1 MVAGW
6 SYTGGPPSPGGSG
19 QVTLVQGRTFCVSD
33 PTGDLGSAPT
43 HGLFVADT
51 RFVHQ
56 FVLRVDGDHLEPLGL
71 QPIGPH
77 ATTFVTRRRPGSGL
91 ADSTLLVLR
100 SRYVG
105 NGLVEEV
112 TLENLSRL
120 SAEHTMSL
128 SVEADFANIFAVKEG
143 RAVPP
148 DGRSTTAADNV
159 ITHACH
165 GAGSRSVDIRATG
178 DPVASGSVLQW
189 QLVLPPRGR
198 TTVTVRVEPA
208 VAGAPL
214 ETAYP
219 VGDPL
224 IGGPSARRQA
234 HWRTRT
240 PSVRSSL
247 AAFDELVATSTA
259 DLAGLRISDP
269 VHPEREVI
277 AAGAPWFMTVFGR
290 DCLLTSWMLLPLDD
304 RIAVGTL
311 QVLAERQGAAVDPS
325 TEEEPGRILHEIRS
339 GLSAT
344 SAAAQEGVYYGSV
357 DATPLFVMLAGELL
371 RWGVALDELA
381 PLLPHVDRA
390 LEWIGSFGDKDGDG
404 FVEYERATE
413 LGLANQ
419 GWKDSFDGITFPS
432 GAFPR
437 PPLALAEVQAYVYG
451 ALLSRAALA
460 VAFGDARSAR
470 DLRAR
475 AAELK
480 RRFNATFWLPHRGHY
495 ALALDA
501 DKQPVES
508 LASNMGHCL
517 WTGIVDRRHAPAVAD
532 ALLSPPLFSGFG
544 VRTLASSMGAYNP
557 MSYHNGSVW
566 PHDNAIIA
574 AGLRRYGFVAEAERV
589 TLGLVAAAEAF
600 GGRLPELFCG
610 FDREQFAG
618 PVPYPTACSPQAW
631 AAATP
636 MLLLRTMLG
645 LEPDVPAGQVVFDP
659 ALPEGMEALVVDRL
673 HLAGARLSIAEHATS
688 WSVRGLPPQVAVER
702 AGRRAVDRSPTAH
715 WRHDRG

>member
-1 MVAGW
+1 VVAGW
-6 SYTGGPPSPGGSG
+6 SYTGGPPTPGGSG
-19 QVTLVQGRTFCVSD
+19 PVTLVQGRTFCVSD

-51 RFVHQ
+51 RFVHR
-56 FVLRVDGDHLEPLGL
+56 FVLRVDGDHLEPLGV
-71 QPIGPH
+71 QPVGPH
-77 ATTFVTRRRPGSGL
+77 ATTFVTRRRPRSGL

-120 SAEHTMSL
+120 SAEHAMSL
-128 SVEADFANIFAVKEG
+128 AVEADFANIFAVKEG
-143 RAVPP
+143 RAIPAG
-148 DGRSTTAADNV
+148 GRSTTSADGV

-165 GAGSRSVDIRATG
+165 GADPRSVDIRATG
-178 DPVASGSVLQW
+178 SPVAGGSVLHW
-189 QLVLPPRGR
+189 RLVLPPRGR

-208 VAGAPL
+208 VAGSTL

-219 VGDPL
+219 LGDPL
-224 IGGPSARRQA
+224 VGGPSARRQA
-234 HWRTRT
+234 QWRDKS
-240 PSVRSSL
+240 PSVHSSL
-247 AAFDELVATSTA
+247 TAFDELVATSTA
-259 DLAGLRISDP
+259 DLAGLRITDP
-269 VHPEREVI
+269 GQPEREVI
-277 AAGAPWFMTVFGR
+277 AAGAPWFMTFFGR
-290 DCLLTSWMLLPLDD
+290 DSLLTSWMLLPLDA
-304 RIAVGTL
+304 RIGLATL
-311 QVLAERQGAAVDPS
+311 QVLAERQGEVVDTL

-344 SAAAQEGVYYGSV
+344 SVAGQEGVYYGSV

-371 RWGVALDELA
+371 RWGVPLHELE

-390 LEWIGSFGDKDGDG
+390 LEWVGTFGDRDGDG

-437 PPLALAEVQAYVYG
+437 PPLALAEVQGYVYG
-451 ALLSRAALA
+451 ALCSRAALA
-460 VAFGDARSAR
+460 LALGDARSAR
-470 DLRAR
+470 DLRR
-475 AAELK
+475 QAAGLK
-480 RRFNATFWLPHRGHY
+480 RRFNATFWLPHRGYY

-501 DKQPVES
+501 DKRPVES

-517 WTGIVDRRHAPAVAD
+517 WTGIIDRRHAPAVAD
-532 ALLSPPLFSGFG
+532 ALLGPPLFSGFG

-574 AGLRRYGFVAEAERV
+574 AGLRRYGFVAEAQRIA
-589 TLGLVAAAEAF
+589 LGLVAAAEAF

-610 FDREQFAG
+610 FGRDQFAR

-636 MLLLRTMLG
+636 LLLLRTMLG
-645 LEPDVPAGQVVFDP
+645 LEPDVPAGEVVIDP
-659 ALPEGMEALVVDRL
+659 ALPEGMAPLTVDGV
-673 HLAGARLSIAEHATS
+673 HLAGDRLIVAENAGS
-688 WSVRGLPPQVAVER
+688 WSVRGLPPRVTLGR
-702 AGRRAVDRSPTAH
+702 AGRRALDRPPTAH
-715 WRHDRG
+715 GRDDRG